1 MPLHPIFV
9 KTKLYKP
16 ILALTKPFARLN
28 QYLNYLKWVDIHNK
42 QPGLNDYYNKKHAY
56 QRRFE
61 LHKYVFD
68 QKQLIN
74 TPISYYEF
82 GVAGGDMI
90 KFWVE
95 KNSHPQSEFYGFD
108 SFEGLPEQWEDKGQ
122 GHFNQ
127 DGKTPNL
134 NDDRVEFIK
143 GWFQD
148 SVYPF
153 FRQHK
158 VSHKAVYHLDA
169 DIFSAT
175 LYVLFHLQPFIKT
188 GDILIF
194 DEFSS
199 FEDEYKA
206 LEIFKKCTGKP
217 FEYKFLGAINNYRQ
231 VALEVI

>member
-1 MPLHPIFV
+1 MPLHPLLV

-16 ILALTKPFARLN
+16 ILALTKPFVKLN
-28 QYLNYLKWVDIHNK
+28 QYLNYLNWVDLHNK
-42 QPGLNDYYNKKHAY
+42 LPGLNDYYTSKHAY
-56 QRRFE
+56 QKRFE
-61 LHKYVFD
+61 LHNFIID
-68 QKQLIN
+68 HKQLAH
-74 TPISYYEF
+74 TAISYYEF

-90 KFWVE
+90 KFWAE
-95 KNSHPQSEFYGFD
+95 RNTNAKSEFYGFD
-108 SFEGLPEQWEDKGQ
+108 SFEGLPEKWEDKGQ

-127 DGKTPNL
+127 DGKTPDL
-134 NDDRVEFIK
+134 NDKRVEFIK

-153 FRQHK
+153 FRQHE
-158 VSHKAVYHLDA
+158 VSHKGIYHLDA

-175 LYVLFHLQPFIKT
+175 LYVLFHLQPFIKA

-206 LEIFKKCTGKP
+206 LNIFKRCSGNH
-217 FEYKFLGAINNYRQ
+217 FEYRFLGAINNYRQ
-231 VALEVI
+231 VAIEVI

>member
-1 MPLHPIFV
+1 MPLHPLLV

-16 ILALTKPFARLN
+16 LLALTKPFTKLN
-28 QYLNYLKWVDIHNK
+28 QYLSYLSWVDEHNRF
-42 QPGLNDYYNKKHAY
+42 QDFNDYYNPRHTY

-61 LHKYVFD
+61 LHQFIID
-68 QKQLIN
+68 QKELAK

-90 KFWVE
+90 KFWTE
-95 KNSHPQSEFYGFD
+95 KNTSSKSEFYGFD
-108 SFEGLPEQWEDKGQ
+108 SFEGLPEEWENKGQ
-122 GHFNQ
+122 GHFDQ
-127 DGKTPNL
+127 DGKTPDL
-134 NDDRVEFIK
+134 NDDRVTFIK

-153 FRQHK
+153 FRQHT

-175 LYVLFHLQPFIKT
+175 LYVLFHLQPFIKP

-199 FEDEYKA
+199 YEDEYKA
-206 LEIFKKCTGKP
+206 LEIFKRCIGKP
-217 FEYKFLGAINNYRQ
+217 FEYRFLGAINNYRQ
-231 VALEVI
+231 IAIELL